1 MKTVWFAALAACAAT
16 SGLAQSTIYK
26 HVDDSGR
33 ITYSNKP
40 MKGGV
45 VVDLE
50 PLTTI
55 PGSPMGN
62 AAPSPAVASKPMTP
76 ARLTVTQQK
85 QPAAMPVAAV
95 ITPLPAATA
104 LPAPTTLAAIEPKA
118 LKPSADELRRR
129 ELKDEIVRTE
139 QALEAA
145 RSSLSK
151 EQQNPALVAAV
162 RAAQQAENPTP
173 SQLAQFRESIERA
186 SGRIRGLQ
194 ATVAEQEEAL
204 EALRKE
210 FEGLKP

>member
-1 MKTVWFAALAACAAT
+1 MKTVWFAALAACVASSAA
-16 SGLAQSTIYK
+16 AQATIYK

-55 PGSPMGN
+55 PGSPM
-62 AAPSPAVASKPMTP
+62 ATPTVAPVTP
-76 ARLTVTQQK
+76 AKATPAKLTVTQK
-85 QPAAMPVAAV
+85 PAAMPIAAV
-95 ITPLPAATA
+95 ATA
-104 LPAPTTLAAIEPKA
+104 LPAPTTLASAAPTA
-118 LKPSADELRRR
+118 TKPSEDERRRR

-139 QALEAA
+139 QALESA
-145 RSSLSK
+145 RVALGK
-151 EQQNPALVAAV
+151 EQQNPALITAV
-162 RAAQQAENPTP
+162 RAAQQAVDPSP
-173 SQLAQFRESIERA
+173 SQLAQFRENIERA

-194 ATVAEQEEAL
+194 ATVAEQEDAL